1 MAYTPTGMQALF
13 PVYFGRMPTGAEDR
27 DAYDS
32 SVSQNENNLNQ
43 NLELLFYKLLELESA
58 LAEFTEGESNDL

>member
-13 PVYFGRMPTGAEDR
+13 PIYLGRMPDTGADR

-32 SVSQNENNLNQ
+32 SVAQNENNLNQ
-43 NLELLFYKLLELESA
+43 NFELLFNKLMELESA
-58 LAEFTEGESNDL
+58 IAEGTEGE